1 MKIQADK
8 HRSERHFAVGDSV
21 YLKLQPYVQSSL
33 APRSNQ
39 KLAFRFFGPFSVIAK
54 VGSVAYKLT
63 LPASSH
69 IHPVFLVSQLK
80 KAVPSSVT
88 VDQLPVSLAGFQI
101 PELVLQRRLDSKG
114 NTQALIKWSGLP
126 PSLATWENL
135 EVVQQAFPLSP
146 AWGQA
151 GLRRPGN
158 VSKPVSA
165 EVTEVLGQEDK
176 TESVHR
182 LKRSD
187 RIRRKNVRLSG
198 PEWMA

>member
-1 MKIQADK
+1 MSALVHQHLARAQQRMKIQADK
-8 HRSERHFAVGDSV
+8 HRSERQFAVGDSV

-54 VGSVAYKLT
+54 VGSVAYKLA

-69 IHPVFLVSQLK
+69 IHPVFHVSQLK

-101 PELVLQRRLDSKG
+101 P
-114 NTQALIKWSGLP
+114 
-126 PSLATWENL
+126 
-135 EVVQQAFPLSP
+135 
-146 AWGQA
+146 QA

-176 TESVHR
+176 AESVHG